1 MLPRRHSRHECRVPD
16 CIKRARLGEIACG
29 IHMANVSPDGLS
41 ITPSGVCLVESCDM
55 SVFAS
60 EVCAMHGARSKPYN
74 LSVDQIV
81 DLWRESRCQ
90 TCGTTESLNIDHDHA
105 CCPGSGSCGKCVRG
119 LLCRGCNFA
128 LGAAKDST
136 QTLQNMI
143 SYLKRECI

>member
-1 MLPRRHSRHECRVPD
+1 
-16 CIKRARLGEIACG
+16 
-29 IHMANVSPDGLS
+29 
-41 ITPSGVCLVESCDM
+41 
-55 SVFAS
+55 
-60 EVCAMHGARSKPYN
+60 MHGARSKPYN

-81 DLWRESRCQ
+81 DLWRESKCQ
-90 TCGTTESLNIDHDHA
+90 TCGTTESLHIDHDHT

-119 LLCRGCNFA
+119 LLCRDCNFA